1 MLVLTPASPSPAF
14 FAPRSALGAEPDAPS
29 RRLRT
34 KAAGEA
40 VVRDELGPL
49 ATIFKPAVMT
59 GTEDKF
65 FNAIASL
72 AKRTPFF
79 PLIDGGRT
87 RMQPVWV
94 RDVAAGEA
102 GSPGERGTR
111 VRGSSLFRWLHG
123 PGHACGTSLPCRL
136 KRGRKG
142 RV

>member
-1 MLVLTPASPSPAF
+1 MHTLTLPVPP
-14 FAPRSALGAEPDAPS
+14 PPPGSALGAEPDAPS

-65 FNAIASL
+65 FNSLAAL

-79 PLIDGGRT
+79 PLINGGRT

-102 GSPGERGTR
+102 VGGCTGMPGEPA
-111 VRGSSLFRWLHG
+111 GSALQ
-123 PGHACGTSLPCRL
+123 A
-136 KRGRKG
+136 
-142 RV
+142 